1 MKGNGPFEKGNELSK
16 KEMDC
21 SKKEIGASLLGV
33 VGRNYCDC
41 NLSVGARM
49 KFAGV
54 T

>member
-16 KEMDC
+16 KEVDC

-33 VGRNYCDC
+33 VGRNYCNC

-49 KFAGV
+49 KFADV